1 MSCNLVVFSVV
12 RNVVNFLKFHELA
25 KIKTFCMMN
34 KRKILKSAGC
44 VLFVPYVFF
53 FGSSIFMRHVGLFS
67 GFILLLLGLFH
78 VSVCLGQ
85 NYTIHADARRGA

>member
-1 MSCNLVVFSVV
+1 
-12 RNVVNFLKFHELA
+12 
-25 KIKTFCMMN
+25 
-34 KRKILKSAGC
+34 
-44 VLFVPYVFF
+44 
-53 FGSSIFMRHVGLFS
+53 MRHVGLFS